1 VIKAHSLLL
10 PSGSAAKKEL
20 KGVGDKIANIL
31 NALGVQGDGTPNGST
46 AVAAEEPAPVPD
58 PGKVVKKRK
67 TAVKKPYQPTAKS
80 GGYGI
85 LLALYRH
92 SDLTEYM
99 TKPDIIKHGEQYCS
113 SSFTMPST
121 SSQNAYSYTAWSSMT
136 KLLTEELVLETGNPK
151 RYALTED
158 GKQLAKKLSSVHDK
172 GHIVHSSGSDSDL
185 ASVVSSQPDLP
196 PESPIASS
204 SGLNMGFSENAF
216 NGYGIPVPNP
226 RPNHLSLNSF
236 RSRSWQPDLE
246 KLFHHPTRT
255 VPFQARP
262 IPSKVNS
269 AQPQPENNFVNKFH
283 QQRLQKEKD
292 ETKKVLESFSGKTR
306 IMKSG

>member
-1 VIKAHSLLL
+1 
-10 PSGSAAKKEL
+10 
-20 KGVGDKIANIL
+20 VGDKIAMIL

-46 AVAAEEPAPVPD
+46 ATAPEVSATIPD
-58 PGKVVKKRK
+58 PEKVVKKRK
-67 TAVKKPYQPTAKS
+67 TAAKKPYQPAAKS

-99 TKPDIIKHGEQYCS
+99 TKPDIIKHGEQFCS
-113 SSFTMPST
+113 SSFTMPS
-121 SSQNAYSYTAWSSMT
+121 SSSKNSYSYTAWSSMT

-151 RYALTED
+151 RYTLTEE

-246 KLFHHPTRT
+246 KLFHPPTRT
-255 VPFQARP
+255 VPFQARTL
-262 IPSKVNS
+262 PSKINTVET
-269 AQPQPENNFVNKFH
+269 QPETTFVNKFH

-292 ETKKVLESFSGKTR
+292 ATKKVLETYSGKTR
-306 IMKSG
+306 IIKSG